1 MTKLQDPSP
10 IVQNK
15 KRPKKWSTDKV
26 WGERK
31 FGRMAEEI
39 AEEVSRGTTTTNKFC
54 KLDFSCFFKIL

>member
-39 AEEVSRGTTTTNKFC
+39 AEEVNRGTTT
-54 KLDFSCFFKIL
+54 SIY